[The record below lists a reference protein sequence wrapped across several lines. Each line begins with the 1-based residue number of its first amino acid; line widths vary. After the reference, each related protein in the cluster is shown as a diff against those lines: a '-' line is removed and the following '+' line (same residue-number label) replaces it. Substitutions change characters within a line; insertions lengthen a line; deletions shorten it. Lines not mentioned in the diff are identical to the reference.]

1 MKLRL
6 NWICLMKLE
15 LQRPRQCADYNL
27 AVCVLASGSRGNAIY
42 ISDGL
47 TSILVDAGLS
57 GIEIRRRLK
66 SRGLSPKDLD
76 AILVTHE
83 HSDHIQSVG
92 VLSRQLKLPIYLN
105 RKIEKK
111 ASIGNSVHE
120 IRTFQCG
127 STFQINNLV
136 VHPFAISHDATNPVG
151 FTIGQN
157 GKRIGLATDLG
168 TITPLV
174 KANLKHCHL
183 LIIEANHDSDM
194 LVNGPYPWP
203 LKQRIQSRSGH
214 LSNQQSKNL
223 LMALQHRGLEHVI
236 LAHLSET
243 NNTPQK
249 VLDEVSKA
257 LTLCKPRLTVAS
269 QNRCGEVIYLK

>member
-1 MKLRL
+1 
-6 NWICLMKLE
+6 MKLE

-83 HSDHIQSVG
+83 HSDHIQAVS
-92 VLSRQLKLPIYLN
+92 VLSRQLKLPVYLS

-111 ASIGNSVHE
+111 ASIGNSFHE

-136 VHPFAISHDATNPVG
+136 VHPFAVSHDAADPVG

-168 TITPLV
+168 TVTPLV
-174 KANLKHCHL
+174 KENLKDCHL
-183 LIIEANHDSDM
+183 LIIEANHDPDM

-203 LKQRIQSRSGH
+203 LKQRIQSRIGH
-214 LSNQQSKNL
+214 LSNIQSQNL
-223 LMALQHRGLEHVI
+223 LMALQHSRLEHVI

-243 NNTPQK
+243 NNAPQK

-257 LTLCKPRLTVAS
+257 LTRCNPRLTVANQHRS
-269 QNRCGEVIYLK
+269 GEVIYLK